1 MQSETSYKTITFAD
15 LFAGIGGFRL
25 GIGQASQKLGIPVKC
40 VFSSEI
46 EKNAR
51 IIYEKNFKEAPQ
63 GDITKIQATD
73 VTDMDILCG
82 GFPCQAFSIAGKRRG
97 FDDTRGTLFFEIARL
112 AKEKHPKIIFL
123 ENVKGLFSHD
133 RGRTFATI
141 LIALDELGYDVEWQ
155 LLNSKNFGVPQ
166 NRERVFIIGHL
177 RGSRTKQIFPI
188 FGETGATAKQNI
200 STAIDANYWKG
211 IDNHGQQTGI
221 IQAICDSGKSRA
233 LQTRTES
240 FPPLRNGGGG
250 CGQNNFIVYPI
261 LTPDRLEK
269 RQNGRR
275 IKNADEPMFT
285 LTAQDQ
291 HGVLLN
297 KKIRKLTPVE
307 CERLQAYPDKWT
319 EGVSDS
325 MRYKCLSNAVTV
337 NVIEAIAEKILLAL
351 VGCELVCQR
360 KESISKAGEKQNAL
374 PAHVVKKT

>member
-25 GIGQASQKLGIPVKC
+25 GIEQASQKLGIPVKC

-63 GDITKIQATD
+63 GDIKKIQATD

-82 GFPCQAFSIAGKRRG
+82 GFPCQAFSIAGKRSG
-97 FDDTRGTLFFEIARL
+97 FDDTGGTLFFEIARL

-166 NRERVFIIGHL
+166 NRERVFIVGHL

-188 FGETGATAKQNI
+188 FGETGATTKQNI

-211 IDNHGQQTGI
+211 IDNHGQRTGI
-221 IQAICDSGKSRA
+221 IQAICDTGKR
-233 LQTRTES
+233 
-240 FPPLRNGGGG
+240 
-250 CGQNNFIVYPI
+250 
-261 LTPDRLEK
+261 
-269 RQNGRR
+269 
-275 IKNADEPMFT
+275 
-285 LTAQDQ
+285 
-291 HGVLLN
+291 
-297 KKIRKLTPVE
+297 IRKLTPVE

-325 MRYKCLSNAVTV
+325 MRYKCLGNAVTV
-337 NVIEAIAEKILLAL
+337 NVIEAIAERILLAL
-351 VGCELVCQR
+351 VGGELVCQR
-360 KESISKAGEKQNAL
+360 NESTSKAGEKQNAL
-374 PAHVVKKT
+374 PAHIAKKT